1 MRKGTVILAVALCVM
16 PYGIASTLSAAAVE
30 PKKVAIASL
39 VQPIDNPWVVNN
51 IRFQKSVA
59 KALNIELVVISDK
72 GTEDSN
78 NAAMFSLIARRPDG
92 ILFDPITQAAGRT
105 DAKALEEAGRQSRS
119 RKDESQ

>member
-1 MRKGTVILAVALCVM
+1 MARLSCGGRACCVPSSTKARLGDSSMRKSTVILAAAVCVAA
-16 PYGIASTLSAAAVE
+16 YGISLTLSAAAVE

-51 IRFQKSVA
+51 VRFQKSVA

-78 NAAMFSLIARRPDG
+78 NA
-92 ILFDPITQAAGRT
+92 
-105 DAKALEEAGRQSRS
+105 
-119 RKDESQ
+119 